1 MNWSSWLLALSLAG
15 CGMESP
21 WSPALAWPD
30 CAPFDGAATRIVIP
44 QSVGGDSASQ
54 VDLTLALYAAPGAIR
69 GESWTISES
78 SANQLSVSLCP
89 AGGPCLYATSG
100 WIRVESGSPGS
111 DIRGQYRVT
120 LSDGR
125 VLTGRFSAP
134 LQQRVQLCG

>member
-1 MNWSSWLLALSLAG
+1 MNWTRWLLALSLAG
-15 CGMESP
+15 CGAESP

-44 QSVGGDSASQ
+44 QSAEGDGASQ
-54 VDLTLALYAAPGAIR
+54 ANLNFALYAAPAAIR

-89 AGGPCLYATSG
+89 VGGPCLYATAG
-100 WIRVESGSPGS
+100 WVRVQSGSDGS